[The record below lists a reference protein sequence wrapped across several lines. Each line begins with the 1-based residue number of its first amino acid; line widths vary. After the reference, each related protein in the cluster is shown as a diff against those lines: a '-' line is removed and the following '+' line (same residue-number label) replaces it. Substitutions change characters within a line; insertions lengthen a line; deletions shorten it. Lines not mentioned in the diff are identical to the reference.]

1 MGNTFMPFGGLRN
14 EEAARSCGFTNRLQ
28 WAGFKKR
35 HGIQREK
42 TRSGMRYVLSYGVR
56 RAGRQESDALKGA
69 ERQADERMQ
78 AAAGG
83 NAECGMRSADFGNGG
98 AR

>member
-1 MGNTFMPFGGLRN
+1 MGQPFMPFGELRN
-14 EEAARSCGFTNRLQ
+14 KKAARSCGFTNRLQ

-42 TRSGMRYVLSYGVR
+42 TRCGMRYVLSYGQR
-56 RAGRQESDALKGA
+56 RAGRQESDALKRA
-69 ERQADERMQ
+69 EQQADERMQ
-78 AAAGG
+78 AAADCVSGTQ
-83 NAECGMRSADFGNGG
+83 EVRNGG